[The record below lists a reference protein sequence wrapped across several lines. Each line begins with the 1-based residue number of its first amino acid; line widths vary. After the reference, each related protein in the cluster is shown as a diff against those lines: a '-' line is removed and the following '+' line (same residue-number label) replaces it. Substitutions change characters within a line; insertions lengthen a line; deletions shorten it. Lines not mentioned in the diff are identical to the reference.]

1 MSIYDLDDWPK
12 IPLNNFKL
20 KNCLLVAI
28 NLVKNSDKSKCM
40 YSSYRIAFDSAG
52 PWSFGNYF
60 ARNVVIFGVNNSSS
74 SRACNRKNNFLVLG
88 ERSTDDINDS
98 IGTAVKKFSINFSK
112 TNPKFCLSLHF
123 SHKNSYLFVNGK
135 EIYL

>member
-1 MSIYDLDDWPK
+1 MSIYDLDDWSK
-12 IPLNNFKL
+12 IPLDNFKL
-20 KNCLLVAI
+20 KNCLFVDI
-28 NLVKNSDKSKCM
+28 NLVKYSDKSKYM
-40 YSSYRIAFDSAG
+40 YSSYRIAFDGAG

-60 ARNVVIFGVNNSSS
+60 ARNVIFGVNNSSL
-74 SRACNRKNNFLVLG
+74 SRAGNRKNNFLVLG
-88 ERSTDDINDS
+88 EGSTDDINDS

-112 TNPKFCLSLHF
+112 TNPKFCLSFHF